1 MDILFATKKAGK
13 SSRENVCCQLFI
25 TDKGYVHFVC
35 MKSKSEVLQAVK
47 QFVKEI
53 GRPMSSF
60 QTLQENKRRQA
71 CGSFALKLVQRY
83 DT

>member
-1 MDILFATKKAGK
+1 
-13 SSRENVCCQLFI
+13 
-25 TDKGYVHFVC
+25 

-47 QFVKEI
+47 KFVKEI

-71 CGSFALKLVQRY
+71 C
-83 DT
+83 